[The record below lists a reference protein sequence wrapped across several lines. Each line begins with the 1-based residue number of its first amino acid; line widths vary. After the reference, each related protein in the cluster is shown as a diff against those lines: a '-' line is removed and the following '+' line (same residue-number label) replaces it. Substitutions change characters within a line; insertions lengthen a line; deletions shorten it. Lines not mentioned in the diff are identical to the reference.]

1 MKPDSLCEL
10 NVKLIK
16 GLVGYGCVI
25 MSLWIYSGSNQL
37 TQNYDRFI
45 SYQHQMSGTEL
56 FRYCNQDSLRIPM
69 FIVFKNSHVYF
80 FLEFPCL
87 LLIEHDD

>member
-10 NVKLIK
+10 NVKIIK

-56 FRYCNQDSLRIPM
+56 FRYCNQESLCIPMFIVFLRIPM
-69 FIVFKNSHVYF
+69 FIFFWNSHVY
-80 FLEFPCL
+80 C
-87 LLIEHDD
+87 

>member
-10 NVKLIK
+10 NVKIIK

-69 FIVFKNSHVYF
+69 FIVFLRIPMFIF
-80 FLEFPCL
+80 FGIPMF
-87 LLIEHDD
+87 IVNRA